1 MRFRMYEKTTSV
13 QKLYKMLIYSA
24 VFILLQYK
32 C

>member
-13 QKLYKMLIYSA
+13 QKSYKMQIYSV

>member
-1 MRFRMYEKTTSV
+1 MRFRYEKTTSV
-13 QKLYKMLIYSA
+13 QKLYKMLIYST